1 MDPQPIHLFSPHYRV
16 EECVDEVRDC
26 LAEGWTGWGAK
37 CIAMEQAWR
46 DYSGFRHAHFLNS
59 ATAGLHLAVKIFK
72 EADHWEDG
80 DEVIATTL
88 TFPSTNHALLY
99 ENLKPVF
106 ADVDEFLCLD
116 PDSVLDRIGPRT
128 RAVAF
133 VGLGGNTGRYREVRQ
148 ICDQHGLRLILDAA
162 HMTGT
167 WAGNCH
173 AGLDADASVFSFHA
187 VKNLPTG
194 DAGMVCFLEEKLD
207 LEARRWSW
215 LGIDKDTYA
224 RIHED
229 GRYSWMY
236 DVDRTGYKYIGNSV
250 MAALGLVG
258 VRYVEADNQAR
269 RHIASQYDGY
279 LLGAPGVSIVP
290 MAPGITPSRHLYQVE
305 VGRRNEVMAGMNND
319 KIFPGVHYR
328 CCTDYPMYAYG
339 SGTCPRAE
347 LASERIISLPV
358 HPRLTRED
366 ISRVASSLRMWSA
379 EADSN

>member
-1 MDPQPIHLFSPHYRV
+1 MNAQPIHLFSPRYRV
-16 EECVDEVRDC
+16 EECVDEIREC
-26 LAEGWTGWGAK
+26 LAEGWTGWGAR
-37 CIAMEQAWR
+37 CITMEQAWR
-46 DYSGFRHAHFLNS
+46 DYSGFRQAHFLNS

-72 EADHWEDG
+72 EVDRWRDG
-80 DEVIATTL
+80 DEVIATPL
-88 TFPSTNHALLY
+88 TFPSTNHAVLY

-116 PDSVLDRIGPRT
+116 PDSVQDRIGSRT

-148 ICDQHGLRLILDAA
+148 ICDEHGLRLILDAA
-162 HMTGT
+162 HMAGT
-167 WAGNCH
+167 WVGGHH
-173 AGLDADASVFSFHA
+173 AGLDADASIFSFHA
-187 VKNLPTG
+187 VKNLPTA
-194 DAGMVCFLEEKLD
+194 DSGMVCFQEEELD

-236 DVDRTGYKYIGNSV
+236 DVDRTGYKYHGNSV

-258 VRYVEADNQAR
+258 VRYVEADNEAR
-269 RHIASQYDGY
+269 RHIASWYDEY
-279 LLGAPGVSIVP
+279 LLDTPGVSVAP
-290 MAPGITPSRHLYQVE
+290 MAPDTIPSRHLYQIQ
-305 VGRRNEVMAGMNND
+305 VGRRNEVMAAMNSDN
-319 KIFPGVHYR
+319 IFPGVHYR
-328 CCTDYPMYAYG
+328 ANTDYPMYAYG

-358 HPRLTRED
+358 HPGVTRED
-366 ISRVASSLRMWSA
+366 VSRVADSLRRSVSR
-379 EADSN
+379 D